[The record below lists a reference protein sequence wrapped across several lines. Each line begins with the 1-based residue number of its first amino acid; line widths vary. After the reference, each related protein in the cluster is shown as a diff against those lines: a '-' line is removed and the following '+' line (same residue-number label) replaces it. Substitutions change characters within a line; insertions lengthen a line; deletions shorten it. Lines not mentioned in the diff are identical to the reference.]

1 MANVLVSNNYG
12 KSQVRLV
19 KLVRHAERHEV
30 RDLAVN
36 VQLEGDYVAAH
47 VTGDNADVLP
57 TDTMKNTV
65 YVLAKLHDL
74 DEPEDFA
81 RRLAHHFLRTTLPA
95 HAARVEVIEQLW
107 ERLPVAGWPHPTT
120 FARAGAEKRVATV
133 RAVRDGDVT
142 VESGWRDLLVLK
154 TAHSAFSGFQ
164 VDRYTTLRETE
175 DRLFATTVAATWRYG
190 SAVESGFASVR
201 ARVRQAL
208 LEAFA
213 EHDSRSVQH
222 TLYAMCEAA
231 LERAPEV
238 VEVSLSLPNNHHIL
252 ADLAPF
258 GFRNDN
264 EIFVPTDEPFGLI
277 EATVRRE

>member
-1 MANVLVSNNYG
+1 VPNVLVHSNYG

-19 KLVRHAERHEV
+19 KLVKHAERHEV
-30 RDLAVN
+30 RDLAVS
-36 VQLEGDYVAAH
+36 VQLEGDYEAAH
-47 VTGDNADVLP
+47 VAGDNAGVLP

-81 RRLAHHFLRTTLPA
+81 RRLALHFLKTTAPA
-95 HAARVEVIEQLW
+95 SAARVEVVEHLW
-107 ERLPVAGWPHPTT
+107 QRLPVAGWPHPTT
-120 FARAGAEKRVATV
+120 FARDGAEKRTAMV
-133 RAVRDGDVT
+133 RALRGGDTV

-154 TAHSAFSGFQ
+154 TAQSAFSGFQ
-164 VDRYTTLRETE
+164 RDRYTTLRETE
-175 DRLFATTVAATWRYG
+175 DRLFATTITAGWRYG
-190 SAVESGFASVR
+190 AAVESGYASVR
-201 ARVRQAL
+201 ARMRQSL

-231 LERAPEV
+231 LERTPEV
-238 VEVSLSLPNNHHIL
+238 DEVRLSLPNKHHIL
-252 ADLAPF
+252 ADLSPF
-258 GFRNDN
+258 GFQNDN

-277 EATVRRE
+277 EATVRRG